1 MAERWNSG
9 KGGFFSALLLILV
22 VAVIVVIAFQIY
34 RDTRERFDYEDG
46 TYRGIYAD
54 TDEIQVSLEFTLEN
68 GIVTDARFRHLRRDE
83 NYFMG
88 NEEEPYRSVCQQY
101 QEALQYLVGKNLQ
114 ESLSDLY
121 HPERI
126 VRTQVDGYTSA
137 TIRSSKIISAVR
149 DALSRGVYSY

>member
-1 MAERWNSG
+1 MTEAKNSG
-9 KGGFFSALLLILV
+9 KGGFFNILLLILV
-22 VAVIVVIAFQIY
+22 VVIIVIIAFQIY
-34 RDTRERFDYEDG
+34 SDSRERFAYEDG

-54 TDEIQVSLEFTLEN
+54 TDEIQVSLQFTLEN
-68 GIVTDARFRHLRRDE
+68 GIVTEARFRHLRRDD
-83 NYFMG
+83 NYYMG

-114 ESLSDLY
+114 ESLPDLY

-126 VRTQVDGYTSA
+126 VRTEVDGYTSA